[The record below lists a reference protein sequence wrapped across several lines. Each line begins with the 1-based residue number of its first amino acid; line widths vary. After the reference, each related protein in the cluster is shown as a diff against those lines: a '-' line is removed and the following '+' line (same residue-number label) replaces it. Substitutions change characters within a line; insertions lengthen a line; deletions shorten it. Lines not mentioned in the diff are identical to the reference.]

1 MVLPAAPAGPR
12 FRLPSI
18 RAEEPE
24 AVDQIASDGR
34 LAVETAGNH
43 QTKMTKPGCRPITL
57 PEHKGQTYS
66 RGLDA
71 AVRKTEPSELT
82 ARV

>member
-1 MVLPAAPAGPR
+1 
-12 FRLPSI
+12 
-18 RAEEPE
+18 
-24 AVDQIASDGR
+24 
-34 LAVETAGNH
+34 VETAGNH

-82 ARV
+82 TRV